1 MLLYIFKHNV
11 LFMGIPSYFSHVVR
25 RHPQIISRL
34 TKNSSNKKCEGII
47 NIDNLYL
54 DSNSIIYDAI
64 RTLENQ
70 DSCDFEERL
79 INAVCEK
86 IAFYI
91 RKIGAT
97 QRVFIAFD
105 GVAPMAKL
113 NQQRTRRYKSWYQAR
128 LKEEVLR
135 GLVTGHPTTPDN
147 NNNINNNKGLA
158 PSNGGLTGASTYN
171 TSAITPGT
179 QFMEKLSKAIHLQYG
194 SPNACKTFG
203 IKSIIISTSSEA
215 GEGEHKI
222 FEYIRANPDY
232 HKDTI
237 TVIYGLDA
245 DLIMLSLNHLHLCK
259 QLYLHRETP
268 EFIKNIDSS
277 LDHESDYLFCINTLN
292 SAVEMECFDNTTPL
306 SGTSVPKLSGVVG
319 GVITSAPLTYVFM
332 CFLLGND
339 FLPHFPSLNI
349 RTNGLDK
356 IMNAYKLI
364 KSPAFFVLDTSKGI
378 VFNWK
383 NIRSWID
390 VLAKQEHENIK
401 EEYVLRSKLKY
412 NHMNNKDDTLEQK
425 FDKIILQYPLREREV
440 EEYINPNEAGWEQR
454 YYRTLFDISIDDAR
468 RKEICMN
475 YLEGLEWTM
484 KYYTSGCPD
493 WTWCYN
499 YDYPPLLCDL
509 IKYVPYFETKLIN
522 PANLPTYAVS
532 PLVQLSYVLPRSSM
546 YLLPDVLH
554 RVLLKEHPEWYGTTS
569 YAEYPLVWAFT
580 RYIWESHVKLPE
592 INIKELTKTVE
603 NCVMVK

>member
-1 MLLYIFKHNV
+1 
-11 LFMGIPSYFSHVVR
+11 MGIPSYFSQVVR
-25 RHPQIISRL
+25 RHRQIITRFIN
-34 TKNSSNKKCEGII
+34 KNTH
-47 NIDNLYL
+47 IDNLYL
-54 DSNSIIYDAI
+54 DSNSMIYDALRI
-64 RTLENQ
+64 IKDQ
-70 DSCDFEERL
+70 DSSDFEERL
-79 INAVCEK
+79 IKAVCDK

-105 GVAPMAKL
+105 GVAPIAKL
-113 NQQRTRRYKSWYQAR
+113 NQQRTRRYKSWYQAH
-128 LKEEVLR
+128 LKEEIIR
-135 GLVTGHPTTPDN
+135 GVAP
-147 NNNINNNKGLA
+147 NNK
-158 PSNGGLTGASTYN
+158 GGLTGASTYN

-179 QFMEKLSKAIHLQYG
+179 NFMEKLSKEIHLQYG
-194 SPNACKTFG
+194 SHSASKLFG
-203 IKSIIISTSSEA
+203 LKSIIVSTSNEA

-222 FEYIRANPDY
+222 FEYMRENPDY
-232 HKDTI
+232 HKDTT

-268 EFIKNIDSS
+268 EFIKSIDSS
-277 LDHESDYLFCINTLN
+277 LDHESDYLFCINKLN
-292 SAVEMECFDNTTPL
+292 VAVEMECFDNTTPL

-319 GVITSAPLTYVFM
+319 GATPYVFM

-364 KSPAFFVLDTSKGI
+364 KSPAFFSSASSSTSTSTSSRI

-401 EEYVLRSKLKY
+401 EEYIARSKY
-412 NHMNNKDDTLEQK
+412 RFPPSNKDETLEEK
-425 FDKIILQYPLREREV
+425 FDKIILQYPMREREV
-440 EEYINPNEAGWEQR
+440 EEYINPNEAGWENR
-454 YYRTLFDISIDDAR
+454 YYRTLFDINIDDAR

-509 IKYVPYFETKLIN
+509 IKYVPYFETTLIN
-522 PANLPTYAVS
+522 PVNLPTYAVS

-546 YLLPDVLH
+546 YLLPDALH
-554 RVLLKEHPEWYGTTS
+554 RALIKTHPEWYGTTS
-569 YAEYPLVWAFT
+569 YAEYPLVFAFCKF
-580 RYIWESHVKLPE
+580 IWEAHAKLPE
-592 INIKELTKTVE
+592 IDIKELTKTVE
-603 NCVMVK
+603 SVNIKASV

>member
-1 MLLYIFKHNV
+1 
-11 LFMGIPSYFSHVVR
+11 MGIPSYFSQVVR
-25 RHPQIISRL
+25 RHRQIITL
-34 TKNSSNKKCEGII
+34 FDANTK
-47 NIDNLYL
+47 IDNLYL
-54 DSNSIIYDAI
+54 DSNSIIYDSI
-64 RTLENQ
+64 HTLDNQ
-70 DSCDFEERL
+70 SSCDFEERL

-86 IAFYI
+86 IKFYI
-91 RKIGAT
+91 RKIGPK

-113 NQQRTRRYKSWYQAR
+113 NQQRTRRYKSWYQAH
-128 LKEEVLR
+128 LKEEVFR
-135 GLVTGHPTTPDN
+135 GYNTQLDN
-147 NNNINNNKGLA
+147 TETN
-158 PSNGGLTGASTYN
+158 TVWN

-179 QFMEKLSKAIHLQYG
+179 NFMEKLSKAIHLQYG
-194 SPNACKTFG
+194 SPSACKLFG
-203 IKSIIISTSSEA
+203 LKSIIVSTSNEV

-232 HKDTI
+232 HKDTT

-292 SAVEMECFDNTTPL
+292 AAVEMECFGNILGGATP
-306 SGTSVPKLSGVVG
+306 
-319 GVITSAPLTYVFM
+319 YVFM

-383 NIRSWID
+383 NIRNWID

-401 EEYVLRSKLKY
+401 EEYVLRSKFRFGPS
-412 NHMNNKDDTLEQK
+412 NKDETLEEK
-425 FDKIILQYPLREREV
+425 FDKIILQYPMRSREI
-440 EEYINPNEAGWEQR
+440 EEYINPNEVGWEYR
-454 YYRTLFDISIDDAR
+454 YYRTLFDIEIDDAR
-468 RKEICMN
+468 RKEICIN

-484 KYYTSGCPD
+484 KYYTSGCAD
-493 WTWCYN
+493 WNWCYN

-522 PANLPTYAVS
+522 PSNSPTYAVT

-554 RVLLKEHPEWYGTTS
+554 RALLKEHPDWYG
-569 YAEYPLVWAFT
+569 YEHHPLVWAFCK
-580 RYIWESHVKLPE
+580 YFWEAHAKLPE
-592 INIKELTKTVE
+592 IDIKELTKTVE

>member
-1 MLLYIFKHNV
+1 
-11 LFMGIPSYFSHVVR
+11 MGIPSYFSQVVR
-25 RHPQIISRL
+25 RHRQIITQFKQS
-34 TKNSSNKKCEGII
+34 SSNHKCEGKTH
-47 NIDNLYL
+47 IDNLYL

-64 RTLENQ
+64 HTLNNQ
-70 DSCDFEERL
+70 DSHDFEERL
-79 INAVCEK
+79 IKAVCDK
-86 IAFYI
+86 IEFYI
-91 RKIGAT
+91 RKISPT

-113 NQQRTRRYKSWYQAR
+113 NQQRTRRYKSWYQAEIKGR
-128 LKEEVLR
+128 CPLQ
-135 GLVTGHPTTPDN
+135 T
-147 NNNINNNKGLA
+147 NKGSFPLHS
-158 PSNGGLTGASTYN
+158 PNNGASFN
-171 TSAITPGT
+171 TAAITPGT
-179 QFMEKLSKAIHLQYG
+179 QFMEKLSKAVGAFATAKLKKPLTIV
-194 SPNACKTFG
+194 SASN
-203 IKSIIISTSSEA
+203 EV

-232 HKDTI
+232 HKDTT

-245 DLIMLSLNHLHLCK
+245 DLIMLSLNHIHLSK

-277 LDHESDYLFCINTLN
+277 LDHESDYLFCINKLN
-292 SAVEMECFDNTTPL
+292 NAVEEET
-306 SGTSVPKLSGVVG
+306 GVVG
-319 GVITSAPLTYVFM
+319 GVTPYVFM

-364 KSPAFFVLDTSKGI
+364 KSPSFFTGISSSTSASSSGI

-401 EEYVLRSKLKY
+401 EEYVLRSKFRFGPS
-412 NHMNNKDDTLEQK
+412 NKDETLEQK
-425 FDKIILQYPLREREV
+425 YDKIILQYPLRSREI
-440 EEYINPNEAGWEQR
+440 EEYINPNEAGWEYR

-468 RKEICMN
+468 RKEICIN

-484 KYYTSGCPD
+484 KYYTSGCAD
-493 WTWCYN
+493 WNWCYK

-522 PANLPTYAVS
+522 PSNSPTYAVT

-546 YLLPDVLH
+546 YLLPDALH
-554 RVLLKEHPEWYGTTS
+554 RALIKAHPDWYG
-569 YAEYPLVWAFT
+569 YEHHPLLFAFT
-580 RYIWESHVKLPE
+580 KYLWESHAKLPE
-592 INIKELTKTVE
+592 IDIKELTKTVE
-603 NCVMVK
+603 SVIVK

>member
-1 MLLYIFKHNV
+1 
-11 LFMGIPSYFSHVVR
+11 MGIPSYFSQVVR
-25 RHPQIISRL
+25 RHRQII
-34 TKNSSNKKCEGII
+34 TQFIKNKTH
-47 NIDNLYL
+47 IDNLYL

-64 RTLENQ
+64 HTLNNQ
-70 DSCDFEERL
+70 DSHDFEERL
-79 INAVCEK
+79 IKAVCDK
-86 IAFYI
+86 IEFYI
-91 RKIGAT
+91 RKINPT
-97 QRVFIAFD
+97 QRIFIAFD

-113 NQQRTRRYKSWYQAR
+113 NQQRTRRYKSWYQAEIKGR
-128 LKEEVLR
+128 CPLQTPKDAVAPPTKGNFPLQTPNTKESSSLQ
-135 GLVTGHPTTPDN
+135 
-147 NNNINNNKGLA
+147 
-158 PSNGGLTGASTYN
+158 PSNNGASFN
-171 TSAITPGT
+171 TAAITPGT
-179 QFMEKLSKAIHLQYG
+179 QFMEKLSKAVGAFATAKLKKPLTIV
-194 SPNACKTFG
+194 SASN
-203 IKSIIISTSSEA
+203 EV

-232 HKDTI
+232 HKDTT

-245 DLIMLSLNHLHLCK
+245 DLIMLSLNHIHLSK

-277 LDHESDYLFCINTLN
+277 LDHDTDYLFCIHTLN
-292 SAVEMECFDNTTPL
+292 AAVEMECFGTP
-306 SGTSVPKLSGVVG
+306 SVPKLSVTSAPLLSVTSAPLLSGGGSPCGVVG
-319 GVITSAPLTYVFM
+319 GATPYVFM

-364 KSPAFFVLDTSKGI
+364 KSPSFFTGTSSSGI

-401 EEYVLRSKLKY
+401 EEYVLRSKFRFGPS
-412 NHMNNKDDTLEQK
+412 NKDETLEQK
-425 FDKIILQYPLREREV
+425 YDKIILQYPLRSREI
-440 EEYINPNEAGWEQR
+440 EEYINPNEAGWEYR

-468 RKEICMN
+468 RKEICIN

-484 KYYTSGCPD
+484 KYYTSGCAD
-493 WTWCYN
+493 WNWCYK

-522 PANLPTYAVS
+522 PSNSPTYAVT

-546 YLLPDVLH
+546 YLLPDALH
-554 RVLLKEHPEWYGTTS
+554 RALIKAHPDWYG
-569 YAEYPLVWAFT
+569 YEHHPLLWAFT
-580 RYIWESHVKLPE
+580 KYIWESHAKLPE
-592 INIKELTKTVE
+592 IDIKELTKTVE
-603 NCVMVK
+603 SVIVK

>member
-1 MLLYIFKHNV
+1 
-11 LFMGIPSYFSHVVR
+11 MGIPSYFSQVVR
-25 RHPQIISRL
+25 RHRQIITL
-34 TKNSSNKKCEGII
+34 FDANTK
-47 NIDNLYL
+47 IDNLYL
-54 DSNSIIYDAI
+54 DSNSIIYDSI
-64 RTLENQ
+64 HTLDNQ
-70 DSCDFEERL
+70 SSCDFEERL

-86 IAFYI
+86 IKFYI
-91 RKIGAT
+91 RKIGPK

-113 NQQRTRRYKSWYQAR
+113 NQQRTRRYKSWYQAH
-128 LKEEVLR
+128 LKEEVFR
-135 GLVTGHPTTPDN
+135 GVSKAIPVW
-147 NNNINNNKGLA
+147 
-158 PSNGGLTGASTYN
+158 N

-179 QFMEKLSKAIHLQYG
+179 NFMEKLSKAIHLQYG
-194 SPNACKTFG
+194 SPSACKLFG
-203 IKSIIISTSSEA
+203 LKSIIVSTSNEV

-222 FEYIRANPDY
+222 FEYIRVNPDY
-232 HKDTI
+232 HKDTT

-292 SAVEMECFDNTTPL
+292 AAVEMECFGNI
-306 SGTSVPKLSGVVG
+306 SGVVG
-319 GVITSAPLTYVFM
+319 GVTPYVFM

-401 EEYVLRSKLKY
+401 EEYVLRSKFRFGPS
-412 NHMNNKDDTLEQK
+412 NKDETLEEK
-425 FDKIILQYPLREREV
+425 FDKIILQYPMRSREIED
-440 EEYINPNEAGWEQR
+440 YINPNEVGWEYR
-454 YYRTLFDISIDDAR
+454 YYRTLFDIEIDDAR
-468 RKEICMN
+468 RKEICIN

-484 KYYTSGCPD
+484 KYYTSGCAD
-493 WTWCYN
+493 WNWCYN
-499 YDYPPLLCDL
+499 YEYPPLLCDL

-522 PANLPTYAVS
+522 PSNSPTYAVT

-554 RVLLKEHPEWYGTTS
+554 RALLKEHPDWYG
-569 YAEYPLVWAFT
+569 YEHHPLIWAFT
-580 RYIWESHVKLPE
+580 KYFWELHVKLPE

-603 NCVMVK
+603 NCVIVK